1 MSGEQREASWWRA
14 AAVHALAERAAAEAS
29 SALRAGGVAH
39 VVIKGLAASHVL
51 YDEPLERPFRD
62 VDIFVGW
69 GSLPR
74 ARRALEAGGLRESAE
89 LRSLHTSVFRPRV
102 RGGPDVDLQGWLG
115 YALLPRGGVAALCAR
130 ATIIECR
137 GGGRFPALDA
147 LDAGCVSALYAVR
160 ERLRPEAAALLT
172 DVRRAAVLGGAGP
185 LARRAIELGLGAFVD
200 VALSALDL
208 SPDPAAARKARA
220 LPWLDRRAPR
230 AMSALPAL
238 LASPAPR
245 ALAAFASSALALG
258 AEHVGRH
265 LRQLE
270 RGSLALH
277 YATPIAGRGRP
288 ILATTFPRADAAPN
302 VRSGH

>member
-1 MSGEQREASWWRA
+1 VSGDRVEAAWWRA

-29 SALRAGGVAH
+29 AALRAGGVAH

-51 YDEPLERPFRD
+51 YGDPLERAFRD
-62 VDIFVGW
+62 VDVFVGW

-74 ARRALEAGGLRESAE
+74 ARRALAAAGLRESAE

-102 RGGPDVDLQGWLG
+102 PGGPDVDLQGWLG

-130 ATIIECR
+130 AKVIEGR

-160 ERLRPEAAALLT
+160 ERLRPEARALLA
-172 DVRRAAVLGGAGP
+172 DVGRAAEIGGVGP
-185 LARRAIELGLGAFVD
+185 LARRAADLGLGAFVD
-200 VALSALDL
+200 VALSALGL
-208 SPDPAAARKARA
+208 SPDPAAARAARA

-245 ALAAFASSALALG
+245 ALASFASSALVIG
-258 AEHVGRH
+258 AE
-265 LRQLE
+265 
-270 RGSLALH
+270 
-277 YATPIAGRGRP
+277 YAGRRAHRP
-288 ILATTFPRADAAPN
+288 GD
-302 VRSGH
+302 